1 MQQPELDIMG
11 KRQKKNTSDKA
22 RNTNAVRKRESG
34 TPGGGQGRKDKI
46 EKSGVY
52 PVSAAEGASPEA
64 IVHGE
69 ASWGQG
75 ERGAAGYEDSGGSE
89 LIYLGDELGLIGGA
103 TEGESGAYKHQD
115 AVKGETMKC
124 KEIMT
129 EEPTCCLP
137 GDTVDQAAQL
147 MKDEDVGSIPVV
159 ADQKTKR
166 LLGIITDRDLAV
178 KVVAQARQIS
188 AVTVEEVMTRDP
200 VTCHADDD
208 FQKAVEAMEKHQ
220 VRRVPVV
227 DDNNQ
232 IIGIIAQADIATRA
246 REPETTAEVVEEISK
261 SATA

>member
-1 MQQPELDIMG
+1 MR
-11 KRQKKNTSDKA
+11 KREKQ
-22 RNTNAVRKRESG
+22 NANDRAGDSEAERKRESG
-34 TPGGGQGRKDKI
+34 MPGGGQGRKDKI

-52 PVSAAEGASPEA
+52 PVSAAEGASQDAMVE
-64 IVHGE
+64 GE

-89 LIYLGDELGLIGGA
+89 LIYLGEELGLIGGA
-103 TEGESGAYKHQD
+103 TEGESGAYKRED
-115 AVKGETMKC
+115 DLKGETNMKC

-129 EEPTCCLP
+129 ENPVCCLP

-147 MKDEDVGSIPVV
+147 MKDDNVGSIPVV

-220 VRRVPVV
+220 VRRIPVV

-232 IIGIIAQADIATRA
+232 IVGIIAQADVAVRA

>member
-1 MQQPELDIMG
+1 M
-11 KRQKKNTSDKA
+11 
-22 RNTNAVRKRESG
+22 
-34 TPGGGQGRKDKI
+34 PGGGQGRKDKI

-52 PVSAAEGASPEA
+52 PVSAAEGASQDAMVE
-64 IVHGE
+64 GE

-89 LIYLGDELGLIGGA
+89 LIYLGEELGLIGGA
-103 TEGESGAYKHQD
+103 TEGESGAYKRED
-115 AVKGETMKC
+115 DLKGETNMKC

-129 EEPTCCLP
+129 ENPVCCLP

-147 MKDEDVGSIPVV
+147 MKDDNVGSIPVV

-208 FQKAVEAMEKHQ
+208 FQKVVEAMEKHQ
-220 VRRVPVV
+220 VRRIPVV

-232 IIGIIAQADIATRA
+232 IVGIIAQADVAVRA

>member
-1 MQQPELDIMG
+1 LKLDIMG
-11 KRQKKNTSDKA
+11 KRQKRNASDKA
-22 RNTNAVRKRESG
+22 RNTDDERKRESG
-34 TPGGGQGRKDKI
+34 MPGGGRGRKDKI

-52 PVSAAEGASPEA
+52 PVSALEDASPDA
-64 IVHGE
+64 MIHGE

-89 LIYLGDELGLIGGA
+89 LIYRGEELGVIGAG
-103 TEGESGAYKHQD
+103 TEGESGAYKRED
-115 AVKGETMKC
+115 NSKGETNMKC
-124 KEIMT
+124 KDIMT
-129 EEPTCCLP
+129 EAPVCCLP

-147 MKDEDVGSIPVV
+147 MKDDDVGSIPVV

-166 LLGIITDRDLAV
+166 LLGIITDRDLAI
-178 KVVAQARQIS
+178 KVVAGARQIS
-188 AVTVEEVMTRDP
+188 AVTVEEVMTRAP

-208 FQKAVEAMEKHQ
+208 LHKAIDAMEEHQ
-220 VRRVPVV
+220 VRRIPVV